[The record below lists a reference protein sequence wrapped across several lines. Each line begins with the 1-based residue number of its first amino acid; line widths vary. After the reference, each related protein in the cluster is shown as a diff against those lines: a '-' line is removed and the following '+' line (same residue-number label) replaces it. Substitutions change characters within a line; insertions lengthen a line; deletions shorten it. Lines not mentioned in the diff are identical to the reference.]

1 MNGISVRGAGVVLG
15 GRRIIQGVDLE
26 VRSGDWLGLIG
37 PNGAGKTTLLRAL
50 VGAVQATGTI
60 SLGGT
65 PIAAMSRRELARTA
79 ATVPQRPV
87 IPPGMTVVE
96 YVLLGRA
103 PHVPYWGTESAAD
116 LAAAADAMRA
126 LDLDS
131 LQGRPLG
138 QLSGGE
144 QQRVLLARALAQD
157 APVLLL
163 DEPIASLDVGHQQ
176 LVLELVESLRRSRG
190 LTVVSAL
197 HDLTLAAQFCDRLA
211 LLAGGRLVSEGLG
224 AEVLTENAIREHYG
238 ADVRVLEEGDSVVVI
253 PLRDSRRMPDRGTMP
268 R

>member
-1 MNGISVRGAGVVLG
+1 MTAIRVDRAGVVLG
-15 GRRIIQGVDLE
+15 GRQIIAGVDLE
-26 VRSGDWLGLIG
+26 VRSGAWLGLIG
-37 PNGAGKTTLLRAL
+37 PNGAGKTTLLRAIIQ
-50 VGAVQATGTI
+50 AVPTSG
-60 SLGGT
+60 S
-65 PIAAMSRRELARTA
+65 IALDGRPVDTMSRRELARMV

-87 IPPGMTVVE
+87 LPSGMTVVD

-103 PHVPYWGTESAAD
+103 PHVPYWGTEASGD
-116 LAAAADAMRA
+116 LAAASDAMRA

-131 LQGRPLG
+131 LAGRPLG

-211 LLAGGRLVSEGLG
+211 LLAGGRLVAEGLG
-224 AEVLTENAIREHYG
+224 AEVLTEASIREHYG
-238 ADVRVLEEGDSVVVI
+238 ADVRVLEDGDSVVVI
-253 PLRDSRRMPDRGTMP
+253 PLRDSRRHADRGTMP

>member
-1 MNGISVRGAGVVLG
+1 MTDIVVRKAGVVLG
-15 GRRIIQGVDLE
+15 GRQIIDGVDLE

-37 PNGAGKTTLLRAL
+37 PNGAGKTTLLRAI
-50 VGAVQATGTI
+50 VQAVPVTGGI
-60 SLGGT
+60 ALGGV
-65 PIAAMSRRELARTA
+65 PLAAMSRRELARTV

-87 IPPGMTVVE
+87 LPSGMTVVE

-103 PHVPYWGTESAAD
+103 PHIPYWGTESTAD

-126 LDLDS
+126 LDLDT
-131 LQGRPLG
+131 LGGRPLG

-190 LTVVSAL
+190 LTVISAL

-211 LLAGGRLVSEGLG
+211 LLARGRLVAEGVG
-224 AEVLTENAIREHYG
+224 VEVLSEATIREHYG
-238 ADVRVLEEGDSVVVI
+238 ADVRVLEDGDSVVVI
-253 PLRDSRRMPDRGTMP
+253 PLRDSRRNADRGTMP